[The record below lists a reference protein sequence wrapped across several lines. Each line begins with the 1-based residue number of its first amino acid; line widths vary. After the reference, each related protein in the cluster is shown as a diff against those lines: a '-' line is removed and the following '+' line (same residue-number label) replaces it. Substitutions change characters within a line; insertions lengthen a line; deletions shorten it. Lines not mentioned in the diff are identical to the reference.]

1 MLVYCHKMNIIM
13 IMSAISPSTQP
24 ASCHTS
30 DHHCGVRTAYQLIIL
45 FKQKITCPTT
55 TTGSDL
61 REGERWNTI
70 ILSSVLGP
78 QLSSMLDVG
87 YGNWQVDK
95 CSTNVW
101 IGDPLFMSTPLLNIE
116 TICQH
121 SNMLSL
127 SLSLCPLTQDIAL
140 HAQWIFSSPRGRFSP
155 LNLTY
160 LTYWILLYP
169 QAIRGINTKLFLF
182 SGKYWADFWHRDYI
196 ETLFSIHEFCRITG
210 L

>member
-1 MLVYCHKMNIIM
+1 MKYPLSKMLVYCHKMNIIM

-101 IGDPLFMSTPLLNIE
+101 IGDPLFMSTPLLNMD
-116 TICQH
+116 TICQLRNVEPFYSVTH
-121 SNMLSL
+121 
-127 SLSLCPLTQDIAL
+127 
-140 HAQWIFSSPRGRFSP
+140 
-155 LNLTY
+155 
-160 LTYWILLYP
+160 
-169 QAIRGINTKLFLF
+169 
-182 SGKYWADFWHRDYI
+182 KYWTCSSLMMDGSR
-196 ETLFSIHEFCRITG
+196 LV

>member
-127 SLSLCPLTQDIAL
+127 SLSLSTDTRYR
-140 HAQWIFSSPRGRFSP
+140 SSCSMD
-155 LNLTY
+155 
-160 LTYWILLYP
+160 ILLPERKIFPIKSY
-169 QAIRGINTKLFLF
+169 LFNILNPSLSSSNKGNKHKAF
-182 SGKYWADFWHRDYI
+182 FIFWKILSWLLTSRLYWDVILHSWV
-196 ETLFSIHEFCRITG
+196 L
-210 L
+210 

>member
-1 MLVYCHKMNIIM
+1 
-13 IMSAISPSTQP
+13 
-24 ASCHTS
+24 
-30 DHHCGVRTAYQLIIL
+30 
-45 FKQKITCPTT
+45 
-55 TTGSDL
+55 
-61 REGERWNTI
+61 
-70 ILSSVLGP
+70 
-78 QLSSMLDVG
+78 MLDVG

-101 IGDPLFMSTPLLNIE
+101 IGDPLFMSTLLLNIE

-140 HAQWIFSSPRGRFSP
+140 HAQWIFSFPRGRFSP

-182 SGKYWADFWHRDYI
+182 SGKYWADFWHWDYI
-196 ETLFSIHEFCRITG
+196 YTLSAIHGFSRITRITRDCQEIEREG
-210 L
+210 ESFILSKIWTIIHHPQYYILSAKWANKSEVSYIYIQIAILQPAGKRKKF

>member
-1 MLVYCHKMNIIM
+1 
-13 IMSAISPSTQP
+13 
-24 ASCHTS
+24 
-30 DHHCGVRTAYQLIIL
+30 
-45 FKQKITCPTT
+45 
-55 TTGSDL
+55 
-61 REGERWNTI
+61 
-70 ILSSVLGP
+70 
-78 QLSSMLDVG
+78 
-87 YGNWQVDK
+87 
-95 CSTNVW
+95 
-101 IGDPLFMSTPLLNIE
+101 MSTLLLNIE

-121 SNMLSL
+121 SNML

-196 ETLFSIHEFCRITG
+196 ETLFSIHEFCRITRTVDCQEIEREG
-210 L
+210 EIFILSKIWTIIHHPQYYILSAKWPNKSEVSYIYIQIAILQPAPSWEKKKVDHFLDQVDCEGKEGFNAKYPKYPLAFQCKEGSEILNNNNW

>member
-1 MLVYCHKMNIIM
+1 MKYPLSKRLVYCHKMNIIM

-101 IGDPLFMSTPLLNIE
+101 IGDPLFMSTLLLNIE

-127 SLSLCPLTQDIAL
+127 SSLPVHWHKISLFML
-140 HAQWIFSSPRGRFSP
+140 NGYSPSREE
-155 LNLTY
+155 
-160 LTYWILLYP
+160 
-169 QAIRGINTKLFLF
+169 
-182 SGKYWADFWHRDYI
+182 DFPH
-196 ETLFSIHEFCRITG
+196 
-210 L
+210 

>member
-1 MLVYCHKMNIIM
+1 MKYPLSKRLVYCHKMNIIM

-101 IGDPLFMSTPLLNIE
+101 IGDPLFMSTPLLNMD
-116 TICQH
+116 TICQRVICCPSTQSH
-121 SNMLSL
+121 RMSRPSSSMDILSE
-127 SLSLCPLTQDIAL
+127 
-140 HAQWIFSSPRGRFSP
+140 RGRFSP

-160 LTYWILLYP
+160 LT
-169 QAIRGINTKLFLF
+169 
-182 SGKYWADFWHRDYI
+182 
-196 ETLFSIHEFCRITG
+196 
-210 L
+210 